1 MEKPL
6 FSIELNEFEKPT
18 GNYEI
23 DLKRLAISLG
33 LMRPGDSREAIVS
46 ILDILLKAR
55 KEKPEG
61 LTSVEI
67 TARLYERNKTI
78 VYANILRDLR
88 KMIAVGLVEKINNK
102 YRIRENMSLPEL
114 FNKVI
119 KPFVIERVLTKISEY
134 TEAVENELKS

>member
-46 ILDILLKAR
+46 LLDILLKSR

-67 TARLYERNKTI
+67 TAKLYERQKTI

-88 KMIAVGLVEKINNK
+88 KMIALGLVEKIDNK
-102 YRIRENMSLPEL
+102 YRIKENMSLQEIFSKIIRPY
-114 FNKVI
+114 I
-119 KPFVIERVLTKISEY
+119 IDRVLSKINEY
-134 TEAVENELKS
+134 AEAVEKEINS